1 MPDIELFN
9 ELQEDMP
16 SFNQEIMD
24 GLAYTGL
31 EKAKEEVDLL
41 IRCAEGSYPD
51 GFEFLGSVV
60 CSPQEAY
67 SVMASSLTRSDRS
80 TPSVDLAPSDVFLVK
95 YRFAA
100 DGKELY
106 PRYFYLPYVRKG
118 GLIMIAGKQFSISPI
133 LTDPCFSVG
142 PDNVFIRMSRAP
154 VTFKRVINTV
164 MINGEQ
170 VSKYVAYSWL
180 HHRGGN
186 NNKKSESD
194 TLSLGRVMTTLPHYL
209 FCKYGMEEAFKRFA
223 HTSYKLEIV
232 DIPLD
237 DRKDR
242 YQLTLNELENRGY
255 DLKKWEVIMSN
266 HVRPSTLKTR
276 GDYNV
281 MATPIVMLIPKKN
294 LNVLATLFATAFFYI
309 VDHYPT
315 FHDCEELNDSFRW
328 KIWLGYVLW
337 GDQLGWSKLVE
348 NVDSHLASLDDYVD
362 IEVKRMLIE
371 EEELDID
378 NIYQLFVYILQ
389 EMDDLIDKKE
399 EDIGSMYG
407 KRLVTAPYVL
417 RDIFEQIFR
426 CLFEITNNKK
436 RKHTADDYNKILGK
450 YFMPTIIFNLRKT
463 SSKPYMS
470 SVSTPGDNML
480 FKITSRLV
488 MQAQTSAGRKSSNI
502 NVNDPLSRLHP
513 SIAEAGNHLVL
524 PKHSPLG
531 RNTLN
536 VTARL
541 DVKKTIQRKE
551 HMVEVIEH
559 IDEAIHRS

>member
-1 MPDIELFN
+1 MPDIALFD
-9 ELQEDMP
+9 EMQQDMP
-16 SFNQEIMD
+16 VFSQEIMD

-41 IRCAEGSYPD
+41 IRCAEGSYPE
-51 GFEFLGSVV
+51 GFEFLGSKV
-60 CSPQEAY
+60 CSQDEAY
-67 SVMASSLTRSDRS
+67 TVMASSLTRSDRS
-80 TPSVDLAPSDVFLVK
+80 TPSVDLAPSDVYLVK
-95 YRFAA
+95 YLFAA

-106 PRYFYLPYVRKG
+106 PRYFYLPYVRRG
-118 GLIMIAGKQFSISPI
+118 GLITIAGKQFSISPI

-142 PDNVFIRMSRAP
+142 QDNVFIRMSRAP
-154 VTFKRVINTV
+154 VTFKRVIHTV
-164 MINGEQ
+164 VIDGEQ
-170 VSKYVAYSWL
+170 HSKYVAYSWL

-209 FCKYGMEEAFKRFA
+209 FCKYGLEKTFLKFA
-223 HTSYKLEIV
+223 GCEVRIV
-232 DIPLD
+232 SREDLD
-237 DRKDR
+237 ANPVDPEK
-242 YQLTLNELENRGY
+242 YAQ
-255 DLKKWEVIMSN
+255 ISSN
-266 HVRPSTLKTR
+266 HVRPATLKTR
-276 GDYNV
+276 GDYKL
-281 MATPIVMLIPKKN
+281 MASPLVMLIPRAAMN
-294 LNVLATLFATAFFYI
+294 QLTTSFATAFFYI
-309 VDHYPT
+309 VDHYPM
-315 FHDCEELNDSFRW
+315 DRDVEELLDSYRW
-328 KIWLGYVLW
+328 KVWLGYVLW
-337 GDQLGWSKLVE
+337 GDHLGQAKLVE
-348 NVDSHLASLDDYVD
+348 NVESHLASLDDYVD

-371 EEELDID
+371 EESLDID
-378 NIYQLFVYILQ
+378 NIYELFAYILV
-389 EMDDLIDKKE
+389 EMDNLIDQKE

-488 MQAQTSAGRKSSNI
+488 MQAQTSAGRKSSNL
-502 NVNDPLSRLHP
+502 NVNDPLSRLHY

-531 RNTLN
+531 RNTIN
-536 VTARL
+536 VTALL
-541 DVKKTIQRKE
+541 DPKNTILRKE
-551 HMVEVIEH
+551 HMVEVTEH
-559 IDEAIHRS
+559 IDEAIRRS